1 MTDDPG
7 ALISTYGYLA
17 VAVGCFFEG
26 ETAVILGAFA
36 AVHGY
41 LDMPGVV
48 VAAFAGTVIGDNIWF
63 WLGRR
68 LGRPFLLRR
77 STWRRKA
84 RRVERLA
91 RSHGTVTILS
101 VRFLYG
107 LRSVTPFVLGAV
119 RVHPLK
125 FLLLESI
132 SALAWALLVG
142 WVAWPLAVATVNA
155 VGTGGAEWY
164 VIGAILGAA
173 VLIWT
178 GYFLY
183 QRLRLRA
190 NGDAG

>member
-1 MTDDPG
+1 MNDDLG
-7 ALISTYGYLA
+7 TWISTYGYFA
-17 VAVGCFFEG
+17 VAVGCLFEG

-36 AVHGY
+36 AVSGY
-41 LDMPGVV
+41 LQMPGIVI
-48 VAAFAGTVIGDNIWF
+48 AAFVGGVIGDNIWF

-68 LGRPFLLRR
+68 LGRPFILRH
-77 STWRRKA
+77 SVWRRKA
-84 RRVERLA
+84 RRAERLA
-91 RSHGTVTILS
+91 RRHGTVTILS
-101 VRFLYG
+101 IRFLYG

-125 FLLLESI
+125 FLLLEAI

-155 VGTGGAEWY
+155 VGTGGVEWY
-164 VIGAILGAA
+164 VIGAILGATA
-173 VLIWT
+173 LIWT

-190 NGDAG
+190 NGDTV